1 MKYVILIHSNPR
13 SRQVFA
19 GMTEDQRFQ
28 FARDH
33 RDFGQSLIDSGEL
46 VHSEGLVDV
55 AEAKWVSV
63 ENGEIMAT
71 DGPYA
76 ETKEYVAGFYIVEC
90 TSMQRAVE
98 HAARL
103 PEAAYT
109 QVEVRPVFDM
119 ASIGL

>member
-13 SRQVFA
+13 SRQVWDD
-19 GMTEDQRFQ
+19 MTDDQRYQ

-46 VHSEGLVDV
+46 VHSEGLVPV
-55 AEAKWVSV
+55 NQARWVSI
-63 ENGEIMAT
+63 EDDEIMAT

-76 ETKEYVAGFYIVEC
+76 ETKEYVAGFYVIEC
-90 TSMQRAVE
+90 ADIDHAIRR
-98 HAARL
+98 AARL
-103 PEAAYT
+103 PEARYT
-109 QVEVRPVFDM
+109 QVEVRPIFNM